1 MLLPAVWLSR
11 VGVTKPNQ
19 SVPLFYPVFQYYTT
33 ISYPLNI
40 MSIFDRC
47 HHSSAVVTLIKYGC
61 DKKNQIFLQNKKIQ
75 KLTDGLVTPTPGAW
89 IGDHWACLWTAFDM
103 ALGVQPNLSLSNT
116 IYMDSHHHGIGCH
129 WSPTLWW
136 CRMLQR
142 TRQHDVFPMPAPS
155 LYSLTAVWL
164 WKNSVTEC
172 QREISQPFFMMK
184 IMQV

>member
-1 MLLPAVWLSR
+1 
-11 VGVTKPNQ
+11 
-19 SVPLFYPVFQYYTT
+19 
-33 ISYPLNI
+33 

-47 HHSSAVVTLIKYGC
+47 HHSSAVVTPIKYGC
-61 DKKNQIFLQNKKIQ
+61 DKKNQIYLQNTKIQ

-142 TRQHDVFPMPAPS
+142 TRCISHASTVPIQSYCGVIMEEQCYRMSTRNLPTLLHDENNAGWIESISWILMPW
-155 LYSLTAVWL
+155 LLTL
-164 WKNSVTEC
+164 PGY
-172 QREISQPFFMMK
+172 QQPWSHWC
-184 IMQV
+184 VG